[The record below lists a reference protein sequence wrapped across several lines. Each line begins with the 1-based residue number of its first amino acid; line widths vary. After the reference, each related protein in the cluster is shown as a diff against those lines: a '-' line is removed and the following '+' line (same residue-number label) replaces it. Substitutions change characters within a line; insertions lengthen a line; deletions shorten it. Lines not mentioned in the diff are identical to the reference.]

1 MSFTNA
7 FSALMNAW
15 NEHQD
20 LHTAN
25 ATIAELV
32 ESRTRL
38 DAARVQMSHV
48 RSI

>member
-1 MSFTNA
+1 MSFTNT
-7 FSALMNAW
+7 FSALLDAW
-15 NEHQD
+15 NTHQD

-38 DAARVQMSHV
+38 DNARVQMSQV